1 VTLGNHT
8 DRVDWPATLSSYAKG
23 NRLQFVTR
31 GPHPF
36 VWVAVPFALML
47 GALGVAGIAGVGTSG
62 LVSAIAGIGAT
73 AFAVAVLMSAA
84 YSTWGVM
91 ELERRG
97 SEWIVTRCLGR
108 VRSVSAFAAD
118 RIRSAEL
125 YSPPPFV
132 ALWPGGAGLHV
143 RVHMLDRER
152 PIELGAGLRLD
163 GPTLHSLQTLF
174 TPIP

>member
-1 VTLGNHT
+1 VTLDSHT

-23 NRLQFVTR
+23 DRLQFATR

-73 AFAVAVLMSAA
+73 AFAVAVLISAA
-84 YSTWGVM
+84 YSAWGVM

-97 SEWIVTRCLGR
+97 PEWIVTRCLGR
-108 VRSVSAFAAD
+108 VRFVSAFAVG
-118 RIRSAEL
+118 RVRSAEL

-132 ALWPGGAGLHV
+132 VLWPGGAGLHV
-143 RVHMLDRER
+143 RVHMSDRER
-152 PIELGAGLRLD
+152 PIEVGSGLRLD
-163 GPTLHSLQTLF
+163 GTTLHSLQTLF
-174 TPIP
+174 AQIP